1 MLPLLVFPL
10 SLMSNKM
17 GGEDKIQKMGKRLMH
32 GGGLPCLTPSCKPA
46 GGWKVFNARME
57 EPGGGWRRRI
67 PDKFFQFSHNLLA
80 KFPCALWV
88 GSQDWLC
95 TSFQPRRGG
104 ELYLRKW
111 KSRPFLSSLFTLLI
125 LVWEFVSAWY
135 GLEGESTRA
144 TSINKL

>member
-1 MLPLLVFPL
+1 MESGRCSSPARTQHRLADQHHHQVWRVAVVHHQQEHNNALLTNIIIRTEVSPARCL
-10 SLMSNKM
+10 SVKTA
-17 GGEDKIQKMGKRLMH
+17 
-32 GGGLPCLTPSCKPA
+32 GGG
-46 GGWKVFNARME
+46 KVVNARME

-104 ELYLRKW
+104 ELYLRK
-111 KSRPFLSSLFTLLI
+111 
-125 LVWEFVSAWY
+125 
-135 GLEGESTRA
+135 
-144 TSINKL
+144 